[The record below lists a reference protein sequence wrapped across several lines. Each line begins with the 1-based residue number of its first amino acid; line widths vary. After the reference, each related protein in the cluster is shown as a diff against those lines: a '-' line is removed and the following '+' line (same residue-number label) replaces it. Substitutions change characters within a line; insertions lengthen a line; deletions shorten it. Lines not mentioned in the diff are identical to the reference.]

1 MKGIIIYKSRTGFTQ
16 RYAQWISEELKYDI
30 ESYQDIRKDSIEQYD
45 LVIYG
50 GNLYA
55 GKIDGLAKIKDLV
68 SNNKKCRLMVFATGA
83 SPAEAEEEI
92 DKVWSE
98 NLSAEELKEVPHFYM
113 PGGLNYEKM
122 GFVDRT
128 LMRIFSKMMEKKKD
142 KTASDEECAK
152 AITASYDISSKDYI
166 KPLVKYIKEGKL
178 A

>member
-1 MKGIIIYKSRTGFTQ
+1 MIN
-16 RYAQWISEELKYDI
+16 
-30 ESYQDIRKDSIEQYD
+30 
-45 LVIYG
+45 
-50 GNLYA
+50 NLY
-55 GKIDGLAKIKDLV
+55 IDGVPIIRLGPIMCNIFKNKFHGITCNIKNNPQEAK
-68 SNNKKCRLMVFATGA
+68 
-83 SPAEAEEEI
+83 EEI

-113 PGGLNYEKM
+113 PGGLNYEKI

-128 LMRIFSKMMEKKKD
+128 LMRIFSKMMERKKD

-178 A
+178 AQIKINFNKRIKSDIKKIARIIFDISYFLYNEYTFRSIVA